1 MRQNYKKDEN
11 NANVGKSETI
21 KRILLYC
28 AQYKKDVVIISIL
41 AVISSLCKT
50 VIPIFTERAID
61 VDIANKNVRGL
72 IVTVS
77 IAIGLAIIWGFLAI
91 IRDHI
96 TVKMANDVV
105 YRARSETYENILS
118 LPLGFFDSRPSGRI
132 ITRVINDCDKMK
144 EIAKSLTSTLIPSL
158 VFLILIMVVM
168 LVMNPILA
176 LSAFIVIPFLVFSS
190 YFIIIKGYSNWE
202 NFRKKESNFT
212 AFVHED
218 YSGIRAIQSFGAEGE
233 TINES
238 KRLLGEIES
247 SWVKA
252 VKRSDS
258 FGIVINASQ
267 ALGYVF
273 LFLTA
278 VYWLPEGKSTVGEL
292 LAFITYIGYFWQP
305 IRSLASLYNNLVNNL
320 SAAARVFEMM
330 DEKSDIEESKDA
342 VELKAK
348 SGDVEFRNVSFSY
361 PDDEKTNIIENLS
374 FKTKGGETIAL
385 VGPTGAGKTTIIN
398 LIARFYDT
406 VEGSVLIDGQD
417 IKNVTF
423 ESLRRTV
430 SVMPQ
435 DSVLFSGTIRENLLY
450 GKTVSEEEMKE
461 RIKEL
466 KLTSLIE
473 SLPNGYD
480 TLIKD
485 AALSSGQKQLIS
497 LARTLIA
504 SPRVLI
510 LDEATSNVDT
520 RTEMMV
526 QEGLK
531 VLMKG
536 RTSFIVAHRL
546 STIRNA
552 DEIFVVGNK
561 TIMEKGTH
569 DELMKIENGEYKKL
583 YDSQFALVGAKNE

>member
-11 NANVGKSETI
+11 NANVGKRETI

-50 VIPIFTERAID
+50 VIPIFTEKAID

-77 IAIGLAIIWGFLAI
+77 IAIGLSIIWGIIVI
-91 IRDHI
+91 IRDHVTI
-96 TVKMANDVV
+96 KMANDVV

-144 EIAKSLTSTLIPSL
+144 EITKSLTSTLIPSL
-158 VFLILIMVVM
+158 VFLVLIMVVM

-202 NFRKKESNFT
+202 SFRKKESNFT

-423 ESLRRTV
+423 ESLRQTV

-510 LDEATSNVDT
+510 LRGSWRCAYPSP
-520 RTEMMV
+520 R
-526 QEGLK
+526 
-531 VLMKG
+531 
-536 RTSFIVAHRL
+536 
-546 STIRNA
+546 
-552 DEIFVVGNK
+552 
-561 TIMEKGTH
+561 
-569 DELMKIENGEYKKL
+569 
-583 YDSQFALVGAKNE
+583 GA

>member
-1 MRQNYKKDEN
+1 
-11 NANVGKSETI
+11 
-21 KRILLYC
+21 
-28 AQYKKDVVIISIL
+28 
-41 AVISSLCKT
+41 
-50 VIPIFTERAID
+50 
-61 VDIANKNVRGL
+61 
-72 IVTVS
+72 
-77 IAIGLAIIWGFLAI
+77 
-91 IRDHI
+91 
-96 TVKMANDVV
+96 
-105 YRARSETYENILS
+105 
-118 LPLGFFDSRPSGRI
+118 
-132 ITRVINDCDKMK
+132 
-144 EIAKSLTSTLIPSL
+144 
-158 VFLILIMVVM
+158 
-168 LVMNPILA
+168 
-176 LSAFIVIPFLVFSS
+176 
-190 YFIIIKGYSNWE
+190 
-202 NFRKKESNFT
+202 
-212 AFVHED
+212 
-218 YSGIRAIQSFGAEGE
+218 
-233 TINES
+233 
-238 KRLLGEIES
+238 
-247 SWVKA
+247 
-252 VKRSDS
+252 
-258 FGIVINASQ
+258 
-267 ALGYVF
+267 
-273 LFLTA
+273 
-278 VYWLPEGKSTVGEL
+278 
-292 LAFITYIGYFWQP
+292 
-305 IRSLASLYNNLVNNL
+305 
-320 SAAARVFEMM
+320 
-330 DEKSDIEESKDA
+330 
-342 VELKAK
+342 
-348 SGDVEFRNVSFSY
+348 
-361 PDDEKTNIIENLS
+361 
-374 FKTKGGETIAL
+374 
-385 VGPTGAGKTTIIN
+385 
-398 LIARFYDT
+398 
-406 VEGSVLIDGQD
+406 
-417 IKNVTF
+417 
-423 ESLRRTV
+423 
-430 SVMPQ
+430 MPQ